1 MAKIIINRRSSIFNS
16 MRSFE
21 VCIDGKN
28 AGFIKNGSS
37 EEFVLP
43 QGVHTIQCKVSFFS
57 SNPQTVDLSENQVKV
72 LAVSIRSQ
80 RYIFLYVL
88 IGMVMLLPLFV
99 QYPRPEWYK
108 TFRIVFSVGILI
120 YLSFLM
126 IFLRKSHLK
135 LEEDAKSF
143 FNS

>member
-1 MAKIIINRRSSIFNS
+1 MAKIIINRGSSIFSS
-16 MRSFE
+16 MRSFD
-21 VCIDGKN
+21 VWIDGKN

-37 EEFVLP
+37 DEFVLP
-43 QGVHTIQCKVSFFS
+43 QGVHSIQCKVSFFS
-57 SNPQTVDLSENQVKV
+57 SNLQTVELSEDQVKV

-80 RYIFLYVL
+80 RFIFLYVF
-88 IGMVMLLPLFV
+88 IAAFMLLPNFLS
-99 QYPRPEWYK
+99 YPLPEWYK
-108 TFRIVFSVGILI
+108 TLRVVFLVAIII
-120 YLSFLM
+120 YMSFLM